1 MISPLKGDGKTSVA
15 TNLAVAFA
23 RAGKQVILVDAD
35 LRSPQVG
42 IPHGH
47 AARSRASAR

>member
-42 IPHGH
+42 VTDGH
-47 AARSRASAR
+47 AADARD